1 MAKAKKIEGLSMT
14 WERKGVYPI
23 RFAEDAFAED
33 NETLVS
39 TLREVSGVENPR
51 VLLVADGNVVQRTE
65 GLGTRIGKYVQTH
78 GLKLASQP
86 IVMGGGEKIK
96 SDNFKS
102 VTDLL
107 NAVIDAKVGANDVM
121 LVLGGGTLLDVA
133 GYAAAQV
140 RGGIRLVRMPTTV
153 ASMMDAA
160 LASEAAVDSPSVK
173 DALRVPCEPAAVIID
188 PKFALTVLDG
198 VWRGGVGEAVRFAAV
213 HDGTLMKKISKSA
226 EKIKN
231 RDYETMSDL
240 IRSVVEARVKK
251 GTDGFALWSA
261 GRLEA
266 MSTYK
271 LPHGYAVPIGVCI
284 DCAYAAAKGVLKEAD
299 QELICR
305 TLADCGSLDGLVHS
319 RHLLSQPDS
328 ILFGLDAW
336 RLATGSES
344 LVLPSG
350 IGKATV
356 DEKPDRDLLKKV
368 IKEFLQA
375 STES

>member
-1 MAKAKKIEGLSMT
+1 MAKAKKIEGLSMS